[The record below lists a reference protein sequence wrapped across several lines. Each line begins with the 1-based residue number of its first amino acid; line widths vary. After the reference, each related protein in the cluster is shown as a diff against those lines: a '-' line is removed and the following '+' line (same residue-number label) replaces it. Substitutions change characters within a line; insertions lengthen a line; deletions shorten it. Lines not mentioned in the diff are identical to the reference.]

1 MKNLGILISGR
12 GSNMESILKAIK
24 KQKIPINP
32 AVVISNKSNAK
43 GLTIAKKMGV
53 QTVVIDSSKY
63 KGNRLQFDKEI
74 ISILRKYKVTPTN
87 GLVCLAGFMRIIS
100 PYFIKEY
107 KNKILNIHPAL
118 LPAFPGLDAQKQAIE
133 FGAKYSGCTV
143 HFVDEGVDTGPIIIQ
158 EIVKIGN
165 NDTEK
170 TLTKKI
176 LVKEFDKL
184 EVKDAVDFATNL
196 VTWADVIR
204 KSFFEGAIDELI
216 STRRL
221 VHIAQAY
228 KMFDNKL
235 KAIEMCV
242 ARFDS
247 ETKATFLDLYTKVDA
262 EAEAYEDA
270 IDEEEQ
276 LILENLEENSIVFSP
291 YKPFQLLL
299 QEGAVNLV

>member
-1 MKNLGILISGR
+1 LKNLGILISGR

-43 GLTIAKKMGV
+43 GLAIAKKMGV
-53 QTVVIDSSKY
+53 QTVLIDSSKY
-63 KGNRLQFDKEI
+63 KGKRSQFDKEI
-74 ISILRKYKVTPTN
+74 IITLRKYKVTPTN
-87 GLVCLAGFMRIIS
+87 GLVCLAGFMRIVS

-165 NDTEK
+165 KDTEK

-176 LVKEFDKL
+176 LAKEHEIYPKAVELFAKKKLSIKGKRVK
-184 EVKDAVDFATNL
+184 
-196 VTWADVIR
+196 
-204 KSFFEGAIDELI
+204 
-216 STRRL
+216 
-221 VHIAQAY
+221 
-228 KMFDNKL
+228 
-235 KAIEMCV
+235 
-242 ARFDS
+242 
-247 ETKATFLDLYTKVDA
+247 
-262 EAEAYEDA
+262 
-270 IDEEEQ
+270 
-276 LILENLEENSIVFSP
+276 ILS
-291 YKPFQLLL
+291 
-299 QEGAVNLV
+299 